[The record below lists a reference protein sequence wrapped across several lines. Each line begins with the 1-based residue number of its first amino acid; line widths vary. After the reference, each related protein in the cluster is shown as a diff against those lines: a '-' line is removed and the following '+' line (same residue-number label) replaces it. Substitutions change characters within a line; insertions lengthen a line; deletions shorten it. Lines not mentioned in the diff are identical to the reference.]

1 MNVVLRAVR
10 AAAPDVSPLRD
21 SAAYRRLFGGQVVSL
36 VGAQITQVAVPLQVW
51 EATHSALAVSLL
63 GVAGLVPLIVFGL
76 YGGAIADAV
85 DRRKL
90 ALVTGAVM
98 LLVSVVLLAQAWVGG
113 VHLWV
118 LFACVAVQAGASA
131 VDSPTR
137 SAILPQL
144 VGTAKLAAAN
154 NLRQAGFQFGV
165 IVGPLVAGVVVGV
178 GGYALAYALDV
189 VSFAAVFYSVLRL
202 PSLPPGDGGRRAG
215 FASVM
220 EGLRF
225 LAGNRTLLMTFL
237 VDINA
242 MVFAAPRALFPALAY
257 GVYHGDATTAGL
269 LYAAPAVGAF
279 AVTLVG
285 GAVAQV
291 NRQGLGVIVSIAV
304 WGGAIALLGVSDVLW
319 IGLVALFIAGAAD
332 TVSAIYRSTMLQAGT
347 PSGMQGRLQGA
358 HIVVVTGG
366 PRLGDVRTGVTAGM
380 FGTGASLISGG
391 LVCVAGIIALALMVP
406 SFARYDARAP
416 LGEQA
421 RGAAPPQ

>member
-1 MNVVLRAVR
+1 MSRVWRAVR

-21 SAAYRRLFGGQVVSL
+21 SVAYRRLFGGQVVSL
-36 VGAQITQVAVPLQVW
+36 IGAQVTMVAVPLQVW
-51 EATHSALAVSLL
+51 EATGSALAVSLL
-63 GVAGLVPLIVFGL
+63 GVAGLAPLVVFGL

-90 ALVTGAVM
+90 ALVTGGVM
-98 LLVSVVLLAQAWVGG
+98 LLVSVVLLAQAALGSTR
-113 VHLWV
+113 LWL

-137 SAILPQL
+137 SAILPML
-144 VGTAKLAAAN
+144 VGPGKLAAAN

-165 IVGPLVAGVVVGV
+165 IVGPLVAGVVVGA
-178 GGYALAYALDV
+178 GGYAWAYGLDV

-202 PSLPPGDGGRRAG
+202 PPLPPGDGGRRAG
-215 FASVM
+215 LASVL

-225 LAGNRTLLMTFL
+225 LAGNKTLLMTFL

-257 GVYHGDATTAGL
+257 GVYQGDATTAGL

-285 GAVAQV
+285 GAVARV
-291 NRQGLGVIVSIAV
+291 NRQGLGVIVSIGV
-304 WGGAIALLGVSDVLW
+304 WGAAIALLGVSDVLW
-319 IGLVALFIAGAAD
+319 VGLAALFVAGAAD

-380 FGTGASLISGG
+380 FGAGASLVSGG
-391 LVCVAGIIALALMVP
+391 LICVAGIIALALAVP

-416 LGEQA
+416 LGEHA
-421 RGAAPPQ
+421 RERGPRQ

>member
-1 MNVVLRAVR
+1 MNGLARLIR
-10 AAAPDVSPLRD
+10 AAAPDISPLRD
-21 SAAYRRLFGGQVVSL
+21 SAPYRRLFAGQVVSL
-36 VGAQITQVAVPLQVW
+36 IGAQITQVAVPLQVW
-51 EATHSALAVSLL
+51 EATGSTLAVSML
-63 GVAGLVPLIVFGL
+63 GVAGLAPLIVFGL

-90 ALVTGAVM
+90 ALVTGGVM
-98 LLVSVVLLAQAWVGG
+98 LLVSVVLLAQATAGG
-113 VHLWV
+113 GPLWL
-118 LFACVAVQAGASA
+118 LFVCVAVQAGASA

-144 VGTAKLAAAN
+144 VGPGKLAAAN

-165 IVGPLVAGVVVGV
+165 ITGPLIAGVVVGA
-178 GGYALAYALDV
+178 GGYGWAYGLDV
-189 VSFAAVFYSVLRL
+189 ISFAAVFYSVLRL

-215 FASVM
+215 LASVM

-257 GVYHGDATTAGL
+257 GVYGGDATTAGL
-269 LYAAPAVGAF
+269 LYAAPAVGAL

-285 GAVAQV
+285 GAVARV
-291 NRQGLGVIVSIAV
+291 NRQGLGVVVSIGV
-304 WGGAIALLGVSDVLW
+304 WGAAIALLGVSDVLW
-319 IGLVALFIAGAAD
+319 IGLAALFAAGAAD

-366 PRLGDVRTGVTAGM
+366 PRLGDVRTGAVAGV
-380 FGTGASLISGG
+380 FGPGASLISGG
-391 LVCVAGIIALALMVP
+391 LICVAGIVTLALAVP
-406 SFARYDARAP
+406 SFMRYDARAP
-416 LGEQA
+416 LREDA
-421 RGAAPPQ
+421 SAPRSRR